1 MGITYEEMRQFYSE
15 SEQRE
20 QNLIVMNQR
29 LMIKLRKLE
38 AENRELKKLTK

>member
-29 LMIKLRKLE
+29 PMIKLRKLE